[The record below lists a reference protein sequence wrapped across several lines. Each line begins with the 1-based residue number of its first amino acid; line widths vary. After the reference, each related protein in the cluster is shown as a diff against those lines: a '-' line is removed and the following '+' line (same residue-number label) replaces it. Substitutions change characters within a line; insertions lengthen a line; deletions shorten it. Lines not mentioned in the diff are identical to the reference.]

1 MVDHSRQLN
10 ASPGANT
17 KDAANGMGGV
27 TAADV
32 VVSTN
37 DSVKMLENEMV
48 IRNRTKD
55 IIPCISTRATMRERD
70 RKRGRS
76 AEVDGKASPIGS
88 ELIRIASLISYRS
101 IDPFL

>member
-37 DSVKMLENEMV
+37 DSVKMLENE
-48 IRNRTKD
+48 IWK
-55 IIPCISTRATMRERD
+55 C
-70 RKRGRS
+70 
-76 AEVDGKASPIGS
+76 
-88 ELIRIASLISYRS
+88 
-101 IDPFL
+101 